1 MDLSVRTVPPPR
13 GGEATSPLVAAFAE
27 VYRRH
32 CVATFGDDDLADS
45 AEVTATAY
53 AEQTYRR
60 KLLVVALD
68 GERVVGGASFGMP
81 LKDNTTLAEGDFA
94 VDPDADPGTVLPAV
108 WEQVRAEVVAAG
120 RRTAQ
125 VWMSHPLG
133 GDGELL
139 VPRTGAGRLP
149 RDKVAG
155 TLLELGFEL
164 EQVERHSVLDVAAAL
179 PRAATEA
186 ARAREVAGSAYEVL
200 SWVGP
205 TPEDLRAGMADLMA
219 RMSTDVPSGDLELE
233 PEEWDAERV
242 ATGDRVAAALGRRKV
257 TSIAREVA
265 TGQPVAYT
273 EFVQPGDK
281 PQVAYQEDTLVHA
294 GHRGHRLGMLV
305 KAANLAVL
313 ARELPDVARVHTWN
327 ATENAHMLAINH
339 ALGFTDRSA
348 EGGWQLTGL

>member
-1 MDLSVRTVPPPR
+1 MSLSVVTVPPSAA
-13 GGEATSPLVAAFAE
+13 GDAVTPLVAGFAE
-27 VYRRH
+27 AYRRH

-45 AEVTATAY
+45 AQATAVAY

-60 KLLVVALD
+60 KVLVVALD
-68 GERVVGGASFGMP
+68 GDRVVGGAYFGLP
-81 LKDNTTLAEGDFA
+81 LRDNTTLAEGDFG
-94 VDPDADPGTVLPAV
+94 VDPDADLREVLNLL
-108 WEQVRAEVVAAG
+108 WAETRQQLAAAG

-125 VWMSHPLG
+125 VWMSHPLA

-149 RDKVAG
+149 RDPLAA
-155 TLLELGFEL
+155 TLVELGFEL

-179 PRAATEA
+179 PGATARTE
-186 ARAREVAGSAYEVL
+186 RAREAAGSAYETL

-233 PEEWDAERV
+233 PEDWDAQRIAE
-242 ATGDRVAAALGRRKV
+242 GDRVSSEMGRRRMTTV
-257 TSIAREVA
+257 ARRVA
-265 TGQPVAYT
+265 TGQPVAFT
-273 EFVQPGDK
+273 VLEQPGDK

-294 GHRGHRLGMLV
+294 EHRGHRLGMLV
-305 KAANLAVL
+305 KGQNLAVL
-313 ARELPDVARVHTWN
+313 AREAPEVARVHTWN
-327 ATENAHMLAINH
+327 ATENAHMLAINE